1 MRIKAF
7 LKHIVKKNI
16 WALIKIYITHAE
28 PYIRNLCNIY
38 YDIQHAI
45 LIARIPKFGAGSHFY
60 GRVFIADSTKVTIG
74 NNVHIGDN
82 AFIHSSGGVF
92 IGDNTHISRNLA
104 LYSYN
109 HNYKG
114 IALPYDNTKIE
125 KPVTIGKNVWIGM
138 NVCIIPG
145 VTIGDGA
152 IIGLG
157 AVVTRDV
164 PPLAIVGGN
173 PAQIIKY
180 RDAQHYTNLE
190 SQGIYGGVNGNPLIE

>member
-1 MRIKAF
+1 
-7 LKHIVKKNI
+7 
-16 WALIKIYITHAE
+16 
-28 PYIRNLCNIY
+28 
-38 YDIQHAI
+38 
-45 LIARIPKFGAGSHFY
+45 
-60 GRVFIADSTKVTIG
+60 
-74 NNVHIGDN
+74 
-82 AFIHSSGGVF
+82 
-92 IGDNTHISRNLA
+92 
-104 LYSYN
+104 
-109 HNYKG
+109 
-114 IALPYDNTKIE
+114 
-125 KPVTIGKNVWIGM
+125 M

-145 VTIGDGA
+145 VTIGNGA